1 MDVEEKVVKDIEA
14 LVQQENIAELVK
26 DNVITFEH
34 AGIKYR
40 VTKPTFDQKLEANK
54 RKAAE
59 HIRMLKDSNYL
70 LEKDWIELYKSRGI
84 DVKELDRKFDVLAKK
99 KTEYQLKLGEAI
111 ETKAPEEDCE
121 VYRKEISAI
130 ISEQL
135 DITGEKSKLLDSSIE
150 SQLNVF
156 IYTYLAYL
164 LIQTPV
170 PDGSWVRAF
179 KSYEDFLVQEETL
192 VNTCIWYSSLLF
204 RSDIIGS

>member
-135 DITGEKSKLLDSSIE
+135 DITGEKSKQQNKWQIRHGIRLMKRIQSRLLLSLVVLVHHVNSLSSF
-150 SQLNVF
+150 Q
-156 IYTYLAYL
+156 
-164 LIQTPV
+164 Q
-170 PDGSWVRAF
+170 
-179 KSYEDFLVQEETL
+179 
-192 VNTCIWYSSLLF
+192 
-204 RSDIIGS
+204 